1 MIDIVLRNG
10 FQQLV
15 DKPTRG
21 ENILDLFFT
30 NNEYLVQ
37 HVNVQLGISDR
48 EYVEIMRYVKST
60 KVRTPPR

>member
-1 MIDIVLRNG
+1 MQPCGRRYPAQSKVAIDIVLQNG
-10 FQQLV
+10 FQQLL

-37 HVNVQLGISDR
+37 HVNV
-48 EYVEIMRYVKST
+48 
-60 KVRTPPR
+60 